1 VAVVEESVRATM
13 SRAAV
18 LGLGASA
25 LAALPVAL
33 RASSRGGSVVDGL
46 LVGAAALLP
55 ALTLCLGLFRPAGR
69 GLRSVLGPDVVRASV
84 LRLSLFVVVALP
96 LLAALAGVLKSV
108 THHRGLGGATFG
120 VFGLAILLGSAL
132 VSHRVAGVGEHL
144 GARLGPA
151 ASADGELDA
160 RAGLAK
166 SRVPALVAGL
176 GVLLLVAL
184 LGPLVRS
191 GEGSAAPGLRAALVD
206 GVVAIVA
213 MLVFSQVELGSL
225 AAHVERWGIFVAGL
239 VLLGAGL
246 RVETAPA
253 AGRAVT
259 ESGGLA
265 GGVLGALERWTD
277 RDGDGRGSHFGGGD
291 CDDGDPLRRPG
302 LVDVPG
308 DGVDQDCDSIDAP
321 GAAQPML
328 AAGAPSAAPSL
339 APTAEP
345 SGAPKAQGPATRPS
359 IVLVTLDTVRADH
372 TSAFGYDKPTT
383 PVLEKLA
390 EQGVSFPRAYAA
402 GVDPQRGLSPLFTG
416 VRWGKAKRGRG
427 AWPSLADEP
436 ELVAERLVAAGYQT
450 GAVSS
455 FTWVSREKRFDQG
468 FVRFEEIFK
477 EEHPERGVT
486 GPLAV
491 RSASALLEQLGGGKE
506 PFFLWVHLFDAHEQY
521 VSHGGPSFGRGK
533 VGAYDGELA
542 FVDKQLGALVE
553 AVRKG
558 PKAADTWLVV
568 HGSHG
573 EAFGEHEEKGHGAGV
588 HEETARVPLVV
599 VPPPSDASARRKAK
613 HEGVVSVLDLAPT
626 VLALAGAK
634 SDGLDGTSLL
644 AALRGGGALVRPPV
658 LVEASKRTALIDGS
672 LKLMVMER
680 KGKAR
685 TLLFDLAADPKE
697 TRDVSGE
704 RAADHKRLLDLLEAS
719 REPQPGAR

>member
-1 VAVVEESVRATM
+1 M

-33 RASSRGGSVVDGL
+33 RAGSRGGSVVDGL

-69 GLRSVLGPDVVRASV
+69 GLRSVFGPDVVRASV
-84 LRLSLFVVVALP
+84 LRVSLFVVVALP

-144 GARLGPA
+144 GARLGVAGAGPSDASERPA
-151 ASADGELDA
+151 
-160 RAGLAK
+160 R
-166 SRVPALVAGL
+166 SRVPVLVAGL

-225 AAHVERWGIFVAGL
+225 SAHVERWGVFVAGL

-246 RVETAPA
+246 RVETAPSV
-253 AGRAVT
+253 GRAVT

-291 CDDGDPLRRPG
+291 CDDGDPSRRPG

-321 GAAQPML
+321 A
-328 AAGAPSAAPSL
+328 SAAPLL
-339 APTAEP
+339 AAQSAAVPTAEP
-345 SGAPKAQGPATRPS
+345 STAPKSQAAPPQARPS

-383 PVLEKLA
+383 PNLEKLA
-390 EQGVSFPRAYAA
+390 EQGVAFTRAYAA

-427 AWPSLADEP
+427 AWPTLADEP

-468 FVRFEEIFK
+468 FVRFEEVFK

-491 RSASALLEQLGGGKE
+491 RAASALLEQLGGGKE

-521 VSHGGPSFGRGK
+521 QSHGGPSFGRGK

-573 EAFGEHEEKGHGAGV
+573 EAFGEHEEKGHGVGV
-588 HEETARVPLVV
+588 HEETARVPLVL
-599 VPPPSDASARRKAK
+599 VPPPSDAGARRKAK
-613 HEGVVSVLDLAPT
+613 HEGAVSVLDLAPT

-634 SDGLDGTSLL
+634 AEGVDGTSLL
-644 AALRGGGALVRPPV
+644 GALRGAGALERPPV
-658 LVEASKRTALIDGS
+658 LVEASKRAALIDGS
-672 LKLMVMER
+672 LKLMVLER

-685 TLLFDLAADPKE
+685 TLLFDLASDPRE
-697 TRDVSGE
+697 TRDLSAE
-704 RAADHKRLLDLLEAS
+704 RAADLERLLKLLEAS
-719 REPQPGAR
+719 REGSAGR